1 VAALAYEVAAFFQN
15 ACEEKFIGLRTVGLS
30 EQTGVFVRGDE
41 GKLRQILINL
51 LGNAVKFTATGC
63 VTLRISK
70 EGKRRW
76 RFEVEDTGPGI
87 AAELQERIFEPFQQG
102 SEAKGK
108 GGTGLGLA
116 IAKRQVKVMGGTLR
130 VRSTPGQGSVFSLA
144 IDLPPATARRVM
156 PRDEFAAVE
165 RIAPGVTVRALVV
178 DDIEENR
185 NVLSLMLRLIGCGV
199 KVAKNGEEALDL
211 IRAEPPDIVFL
222 DMRLPGMSGLE
233 TAVRI
238 VREREATI
246 KLVAMSASALE
257 HERER
262 YLKAG
267 CDDFV
272 AKPFRAE
279 RIYRCLRN
287 LLDVRFVLKPKPN
300 DQPELEL
307 SIDLGQLAL
316 NEDLAQRL
324 STAAELHSATVL
336 KSCLLEVEQLGP
348 SGVRLARHLRQ
359 FLASYDMKTIQRVV
373 AQIPVLS
380 EPETQSSP

>member
-1 VAALAYEVAAFFQN
+1 
-15 ACEEKFIGLRTVGLS
+15 
-30 EQTGVFVRGDE
+30 
-41 GKLRQILINL
+41 
-51 LGNAVKFTATGC
+51 
-63 VTLRISK
+63 
-70 EGKRRW
+70 
-76 RFEVEDTGPGI
+76 
-87 AAELQERIFEPFQQG
+87 
-102 SEAKGK
+102 
-108 GGTGLGLA
+108 
-116 IAKRQVKVMGGTLR
+116 
-130 VRSTPGQGSVFSLA
+130 
-144 IDLPPATARRVM
+144 M

-165 RIAPGVTVRALVV
+165 RIAAGVKVRALVV

-185 NVLSLMLRLIGCGV
+185 NVLSLMLGLVGCEV
-199 KVAKNGEEALDL
+199 KVAKNGQEALDL
-211 IRAEPPDIVFL
+211 IRAAPPDIVFL

-238 VREREATI
+238 VKEWEATI

-287 LLDVRFVLKPKPN
+287 LLDVRFVLKPKPS
-300 DQPELEL
+300 DQPEPEL

-316 NEDLAQRL
+316 GEDLAQRL

-348 SGVRLARHLRQ
+348 SGVRLAQHLRQ

-373 AQIPVLS
+373 AQIPVLA